1 MSKDYINHQQ
11 LKKLL
16 IISILELGNTKKQKL
31 VKAGGEGGESRNV
44 EVL

>member
-1 MSKDYINHQQ
+1 MQKDYINNQQ
-11 LKKLL
+11 LKSLL
-16 IISILELGNTKKQKL
+16 IVSINSLGNTKKQKL